1 MELSG
6 ITQFSESPEISL
18 GEEEAVEQETDG
30 LEEDLARMAEEAGN
44 PDQDAGPNL
53 AAYTRGAW
61 KGSDV
66 SQAEIDWL
74 YRSRRIP
81 EEVFC
86 RIPGKEREPT
96 PEPGEVVVF
105 TAHFERGFSPHR
117 RRGAE
122 IFCPKRLYEDDE
134 DPDPYMVGNVHKM
147 GPTHSRRPGNTP
159 APRSPRAQADAP
171 GSEDD
176 DCIMLEVFDPLPFSY
191 ALSAMSVSAD
201 QDRQVLE
208 HATPL
213 SAEVGD
219 PPDSRVR
226 KASAPEAGSSGAPAP
241 KRQKV
246 ASSGPPRKKK
256 RNAIP
261 TSSGTSSSA
270 ATKSPS
276 PTKGAAV
283 PPPASGS
290 KPPPAPRQSSRK
302 GTEVTAEQLSAAV
315 TAAAAPP
322 TSSQGQ
328 ALVLHAGRA
337 AITAGEKVSAQLG
350 RIVELNRGDA
360 NLGGLQRYVDKWNVA
375 DLTDATLGVGKDKKL
390 VIDSRGPRSTVQHL
404 GRLKHAVKEFDNAWH
419 DANNNV
425 LGVLDSRKQLFEELL
440 WEHRDLTEAF
450 ASLKLT
456 HSQCQAVLP
465 EASLDNPTSQVASLK
480 AEKEEMSLQHQQELK
495 AQREE
500 TANLKD
506 QLIQAGLQHAR
517 ALKEAIAAGEA
528 KVEEAK
534 KQFADA
540 EEQLRRE
547 LEEEKKLQQQ
557 EQERNDAL
565 LAVQVSLDEM
575 IKDVD
580 DKALKFFPD
589 SQVRAAATVAKA
601 RANESID
608 ANAPWTTKDRL
619 AALYSRISHMRIID
633 RHLAHLPDAA
643 TKALKCLWP
652 GEAVPENVSTIADW
666 LLETGKRLS
675 EWRHSAAR
683 AGADT
688 ALRFACSWYE
698 DLDLDA
704 LHSMRGDAPT
714 DTDPAR
720 TAARRDRAY
729 RIACYAS
736 TSTFIPPPADLEE
749 EFTDDEE
756 EEEEAGDD
764 EATEEEAVVNAPEEP
779 AAGNPEP
786 ASEEPVAPEQAPESS
801 SPLYQ

>member
-1 MELSG
+1 MGAGSALSG
-6 ITQFSESPEISL
+6 RSEPLIPPVPEK
-18 GEEEAVEQETDG
+18 T
-30 LEEDLARMAEEAGN
+30 
-44 PDQDAGPNL
+44 
-53 AAYTRGAW
+53 
-61 KGSDV
+61 K
-66 SQAEIDWL
+66 QA
-74 YRSRRIP
+74 S
-81 EEVFC
+81 
-86 RIPGKEREPT
+86 
-96 PEPGEVVVF
+96 
-105 TAHFERGFSPHR
+105 
-117 RRGAE
+117 
-122 IFCPKRLYEDDE
+122 
-134 DPDPYMVGNVHKM
+134 
-147 GPTHSRRPGNTP
+147 
-159 APRSPRAQADAP
+159 
-171 GSEDD
+171 
-176 DCIMLEVFDPLPFSY
+176 
-191 ALSAMSVSAD
+191 
-201 QDRQVLE
+201 
-208 HATPL
+208 
-213 SAEVGD
+213 
-219 PPDSRVR
+219 
-226 KASAPEAGSSGAPAP
+226 
-241 KRQKV
+241 
-246 ASSGPPRKKK
+246 
-256 RNAIP
+256 
-261 TSSGTSSSA
+261 TSSPSRTSSSA
-270 ATKSPS
+270 ATKPPS
-276 PTKGAAV
+276 PAKGAAA

-302 GTEVTAEQLSAAV
+302 GIEVTAEQLSAAV

-322 TSSQGQ
+322 TSSQDQ

-337 AITAGEKVSAQLG
+337 AITAGEKVSVQLG

-375 DLTDATLGVGKDKKL
+375 DLTDATLGIGKDKKL
-390 VIDSRGPRSTVQHL
+390 VIDSCGPRSTVQHL

-465 EASLDNPTSQVASLK
+465 EASLDNLTSQVASLNGK
-480 AEKEEMSLQHQQELK
+480 PDLPELN
-495 AQREE
+495 AQRDD

-547 LEEEKKLQQQ
+547 LKEEKKLRQQ
-557 EQERNDAL
+557 EQERSDAL
-565 LAVQVSLDEM
+565 LAVQVSFDEM

-580 DKALKFFPD
+580 DKALKFFPN

-601 RANESID
+601 RANDSID
-608 ANAPWTTKDRL
+608 ANAPWTPKDRL
-619 AALYSRISHMRIID
+619 AALYSRILHMRIVD

-652 GEAVPENVSTIADW
+652 EEPVPENVSASADR

-675 EWRHSAAR
+675 EWRHSAAC

-704 LHSMRGDAPT
+704 LHSLRGDAPT

-720 TAARRDRAY
+720 TAARCDRAY

-736 TSTFIPPPADLEE
+736 TSTFVPPPADLEE

-764 EATEEEAVVNAPEEP
+764 EAAEEEAVANAPEEP
-779 AAGNPEP
+779 AADNPEP
-786 ASEEPVAPEQAPESS
+786 APEEPVSPEQALESS

>member
-1 MELSG
+1 MG
-6 ITQFSESPEISL
+6 
-18 GEEEAVEQETDG
+18 
-30 LEEDLARMAEEAGN
+30 
-44 PDQDAGPNL
+44 DAAFQP
-53 AAYTRGAW
+53 
-61 KGSDV
+61 
-66 SQAEIDWL
+66 
-74 YRSRRIP
+74 
-81 EEVFC
+81 
-86 RIPGKEREPT
+86 PT
-96 PEPGEVVVF
+96 STNVP
-105 TAHFERGFSPHR
+105 RFSPHR

-261 TSSGTSSSA
+261 TSSGPALELSKSAPGMRPEASKDTGKTQHPPHQSPSHSGAGKAHSSPRGGTTSSGSAAPKKKHHRAEETKQATTSSPSRTSSSA